1 MCNIA
6 GYVGTK
12 QAAPIL
18 IEMMLRQEGWGG
30 GFYTGLATIHEG
42 KIHYAKLT
50 GDVKD
55 LVNKTNAMELPGT
68 IGILHSRSKSGG
80 GDEWAHP
87 FIGGK
92 KGQAISAYVANGAYG
107 CFADRENSNGAV
119 RTAIA
124 QRLMDEGY
132 AFSSRVDEQ
141 IGSYPTLKDGGSAHV
156 SDVMSQ
162 LIASKIDQGQD
173 PQSAM
178 SNAFCEMPSEIV
190 GLLLSLQ
197 EPENIVFSR
206 INQPMMVSFTGH
218 GAYLATTSL
227 AFPEDAG
234 QVTLL
239 PACSGGRVYKNRFEA
254 KPYDNPP
261 CKVAA
266 LDAGVVSEAY
276 QIIAREIAE
285 GPKTVGALCKAIRPA
300 FEEADCVP
308 AAITAYHVLQA
319 MQSKGVLKTLTERV
333 EGSKEGIDAPL
344 FKAAA
349 ADAQ

>member
-6 GYVGTK
+6 GYVGTRR
-12 QAAPIL
+12 AAPIL
-18 IEMMLRQEGWGG
+18 IDMMLKEEGWGG
-30 GFYTGLATIHEG
+30 GYYTGLATIHEG
-42 KIHYAKLT
+42 KIYYAKLT

-55 LVNKTNAMELPGT
+55 LVNKTDAMNLPGA

-92 KGQAISAYVANGAYG
+92 NGQVISAYVANGSYG
-107 CFADRENSNGAV
+107 CFKELNAEKATGV
-119 RTAIA
+119 A

-141 IGSYPTLKDGGSAHV
+141 IGSYPALKDGGSAHV

-162 LIASKIDQGQD
+162 LIAEKIDQGQD
-173 PQSAM
+173 PASAM
-178 SNAFCEMPSEIV
+178 TNAFCEMPSEIV

-206 INQPMMVSFTGH
+206 INQPMMVAFAEH
-218 GAYLATTSL
+218 GAYMATTSL

-239 PACSGGRVYKNRFEA
+239 PACSGGRVYKDRVEA

-266 LDAGVVSEAY
+266 LDAGVVSEAW
-276 QIIAREIAE
+276 QIIEKEISE
-285 GPKTVGALCKAIRPA
+285 GPKTVGELCKAIKPV

-308 AAITAYHVLQA
+308 AAMTAYHVLQG
-319 MQSKGVLKTLTERV
+319 MQDKGILQTVTERV

-344 FKAAA
+344 FKALA
-349 ADAQ
+349 ADKQ

>member
-6 GYVGTK
+6 GYVGTR

-30 GFYTGLATIHEG
+30 GYYTGVATIHEG

-55 LVNKTNAMELPGT
+55 LVSKTNAMNLPGT

-92 KGQAISAYVANGAYG
+92 NGQAISAYVANGAYG
-107 CFADRENSNGAV
+107 CFADRGKSNGAL

-124 QRLMDEGY
+124 QRLMEAGY

-141 IGSYPTLKDGGSAHV
+141 IGSYPTLRDGGSAHV

-162 LIASKIDQGQD
+162 LIASKIDQGMD
-173 PQSAM
+173 PASAM
-178 SNAFCEMPSEIV
+178 SDAFCEMPSEIV
-190 GLLLSLQ
+190 GLLLSIQ

-206 INQPMMVSFTGH
+206 INMPMMLGFAEH
-218 GAYLATTSL
+218 GAYLASTSL

-239 PACSGGRVYKNRFEA
+239 PACSGGRIFKDRFEA
-254 KPYDNPP
+254 RPYDEAP
-261 CKVAA
+261 CKVAE
-266 LDAGVVSEAY
+266 LDAYALSTAFRIVEA
-276 QIIAREIAE
+276 EIAA
-285 GPKTVGALCKAIRPA
+285 GPKSVGELCTAIRPA
-300 FEEADCVP
+300 FEQADCVP
-308 AAITAYHVLQA
+308 SAMTVYHILRA
-319 MQSKGVLKTLTERV
+319 MRDRGAMKQLTERV
-333 EGSKEGIDAPL
+333 PGSKEGIDAPF
-344 FKAAA
+344 FKAVAAA
-349 ADAQ
+349 AE